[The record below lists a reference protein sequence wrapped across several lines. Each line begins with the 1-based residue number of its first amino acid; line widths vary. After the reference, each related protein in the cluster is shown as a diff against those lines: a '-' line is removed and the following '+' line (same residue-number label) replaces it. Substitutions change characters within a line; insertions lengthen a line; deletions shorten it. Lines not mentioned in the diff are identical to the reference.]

1 MWYNKI
7 KKELDPMDR
16 PIMLTPQDIINI
28 VLAVAAAII
37 TLSGAITVIVAWIKK
52 AQEPEI
58 NQNKRIQTI
67 ESHLNEIDKKL
78 AMDKK
83 RLDNIEYGHEVT
95 QEALL
100 ALLNYQLNPE
110 NKDVLK
116 DAKRHL
122 ETYLVRRGN
131 AAYSEKGSYESNV

>member
-1 MWYNKI
+1 MN
-7 KKELDPMDR
+7 E
-16 PIMLTPQDIINI
+16 PITITAQQIVNI
-28 VLAVAAAII
+28 FLGICAGII
-37 TLSGAITVIVAWIKK
+37 TASGAIIAVASLIKK
-52 AQEPEI
+52 LRSPEKI
-58 NQNKRIQTI
+58 QDERIQKI
-67 ESHLNEIDKKL
+67 ETHLSEIDKKL

-116 DAKRHL
+116 EAKRHL
-122 ETYLVRRGN
+122 ETYLVRRKE
-131 AAYSEKGSYESNV
+131 A